1 MDFIQ
6 TLGTGCDSEPLILIA
21 CTLYKSENEEYN
33 TVLVGTFSKL
43 MQSTARA

>member
-1 MDFIQ
+1 MDCIQ
-6 TLGTGCDSEPLILIA
+6 ALGTGCDSEPLILI
-21 CTLYKSENEEYN
+21 SEEYN